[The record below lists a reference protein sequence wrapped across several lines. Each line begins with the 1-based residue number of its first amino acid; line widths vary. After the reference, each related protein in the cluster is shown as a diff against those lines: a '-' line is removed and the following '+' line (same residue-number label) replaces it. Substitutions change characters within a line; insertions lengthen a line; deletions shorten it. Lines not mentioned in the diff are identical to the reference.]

1 MTPVAKKGVLAL
13 EMHDILLAP
22 MSQVRTFY
30 VALLPD
36 FYFQLV
42 TFCPYIYGCQL
53 RVYTTLSSLQGGTKR
68 EKGEGCIYK
77 IQICKYTLNLLKY
90 NNVP

>member
-1 MTPVAKKGVLAL
+1 MTPVVKKGVLAL

-36 FYFQLV
+36 FYFRLV
-42 TFCPYIYGCQL
+42 TFCPYLHL
-53 RVYTTLSSLQGGTKR
+53 RVPIT
-68 EKGEGCIYK
+68 CIYNIVILTGWYQK
-77 IQICKYTLNLLKY
+77 GKGRRVHIKKTNL
-90 NNVP
+90 

>member
-53 RVYTTLSSLQGGTKR
+53 RVYTTLSSLQGRTKR
-68 EKGEGCIYK
+68 GKGAWVH
-77 IQICKYTLNLLKY
+77 IQICKYTLNLQKY
-90 NNVP
+90 NNFS

>member
-13 EMHDILLAP
+13 GMHDILLAP

-68 EKGEGCIYK
+68 GKGARVLK
-77 IQICKYTLNLLKY
+77 QICKNTLNLQKY